1 MASPRPRH
9 RGEDLVRG
17 TTPFHFFLSEMAEP
31 FSLRRSRH
39 CDQYTLL
46 SSCTPGAH
54 RRDHV
59 ERPTW
64 RSSPSCTEVDMAED
78 ERAGR
83 GLPGPGGDRCPGRG
97 SFRETRGACRALI
110 TPLFLSAL
118 SISLFSRSFSY
129 PVSSLPGEWNDTSGN
144 CSPAEGL
151 RCFRALLQG
160 GLSAP
165 RSAGATS
172 RNRGPCARGD
182 PRVIRS
188 RRSCPSPAHR

>member
-1 MASPRPRH
+1 MFAGLPRFISFYLKWRNHFHCGDPDIVINILCSAPAPPERIAVTMLKDRH
-9 RGEDLVRG
+9 GE
-17 TTPFHFFLSEMAEP
+17 A
-31 FSLRRSRH
+31 
-39 CDQYTLL
+39 LL
-46 SSCTPGAH
+46 HAQ
-54 RRDHV
+54 
-59 ERPTW
+59 
-64 RSSPSCTEVDMAED
+64 VDMAED

-129 PVSSLPGEWNDTSGN
+129 PVSSLPGEWNDTAGN